1 MKMKLNYHEAVTQ
14 QNGYVKIHADD
25 LNSIVVYLTYAQEKL
40 KEKERPA
47 MAENCNE
54 LWRKLSEMIDTYY
67 D

>member
-25 LNSIVVYLTYAQEKL
+25 LNSIEVYLVYAEEKL
-40 KEKERPA
+40 REKGRTA
-47 MAENCNE
+47 MAENCKE
-54 LWRKLSEMIDTYY
+54 LWWKLSEMIETYY